1 MAYIEERNVHQSG
14 LVSVRDV
21 RCRCPAGRHA
31 PTECSSATQA
41 IIPRRGYF
49 QCETP
54 GGLRSA
60 DPNQALFF
68 RRGDEFRM
76 HHPAAGG
83 DDCLALAVDDE
94 TWERAMGSRPPRGQ
108 AATLSPET
116 QLAGLGLLS
125 ALTAGRLA
133 GLERD
138 AASLHLLGLLAR
150 DAGSAADSRQRQ
162 SRARARRTVARATAY
177 LAGHLDRA
185 ATLAEVSAAVHCSP
199 YHLTTLFRRFTGLPL
214 HRYHLRWRLLLALE
228 RIGRGERRLLDV
240 ALEFGFSS
248 ASHFSNAVRDT
259 FGTAPS
265 RLAARLATTRAR
277 EPRKITQA

>member
-1 MAYIEERNVHQSG
+1 MTTITERTVHRSG
-14 LVSVRDV
+14 IVSVRDV

-31 PTECSSATQA
+31 PAECSSATQA

-49 QCETP
+49 QCET
-54 GGLRSA
+54 GGSLRSA

-76 HHPAAGG
+76 HHPVAGG
-83 DDCLALAVDDE
+83 DDCLALSADDE
-94 TWERAMGSRPPRGQ
+94 TWERAMGAQGLRNQ
-108 AATLSPET
+108 AATLSPES
-116 QLAGLGLLS
+116 QFANLALLS
-125 ALTAGRLA
+125 GLSDGRLS

-138 AASLHLLGLLAR
+138 AASLHLLGLLSR
-150 DAGSAADSRQRQ
+150 DAGATDDAPRRPSRE
-162 SRARARRTVARATAY
+162 RARRTVARATAY
-177 LAGHLDRA
+177 LAGHADRSPS
-185 ATLAEVSAAVHCSP
+185 LAEVSAAAHCSP
-199 YHLTTLFRRFTGLPL
+199 YHLTTLFRRVTGLPL

-248 ASHFSNAVRDT
+248 ASHFSNSVRAA

-265 RLAARLATTRAR
+265 RLAASLAPGTRK
-277 EPRKITQA
+277 PRKFPQA